1 MVLVSVPAAMFE
13 SLVDNISILP
23 RLHGHIPP
31 TYETGSTKKFR
42 LGRTDTI
49 RTASVAVA
57 AFCEA
62 MASKDKNV
70 SWSMFYTCI
79 HSYLVFGCERRTNG
93 TVTSVN
99 KL

>member
-49 RTASVAVA
+49 RTASVA

-70 SWSMFYTCI
+70 SWSMFI
-79 HSYLVFGCERRTNG
+79 FRVQLF
-93 TVTSVN
+93 
-99 KL
+99 